1 MLRQAFATDQNI
13 TTKNQ
18 TNYLF
23 FKRTILEAKNNN
35 WNLSAKIR
43 SLGAIERWPL
53 MQLQKELEK
62 SVYTN

>member
-35 WNLSAKIR
+35 WNLSSKIR
-43 SLGAIERWPL
+43 RLGTIERWPL